1 MAKDTQGQIVPTD
14 DKTTTVD
21 DGGMTPD
28 GKGGYITGQGVTPVV
43 DETSTDE
50 TSTDEASG
58 SPT

>member
-14 DKTTTVD
+14 DPTTTVD

-50 TSTDEASG
+50 ASG